1 VGVSHAFASVRSAQ
15 GLFRR
20 HVGTLLSMSTASTD
34 AHDRLPPIPPDEMS
48 EAQRRAADALIRG
61 RRGALFGPFVPLLR
75 SPELLDRAQRLGEFL
90 RYDSAL
96 EPRLRELA
104 ILVTARHFRQAYEWH
119 VHAPEAERSGLAPT
133 AIVAL
138 AAGGRPWDLKAD
150 EAVVYEFCSEAHREH
165 RVSDATYAAALQ
177 LLGEQGLVDLC
188 GVCGY
193 YALLALVMNVAR
205 TALPPGATAPWRDG

>member
-1 VGVSHAFASVRSAQ
+1 MAEP
-15 GLFRR
+15 
-20 HVGTLLSMSTASTD
+20 TND
-34 AHDRLPPIPPDEMS
+34 PHDRLPPLPPAALT
-48 EAQRRAADALIRG
+48 EAQRRAAEALISG

-90 RYDSAL
+90 RYESAI

-119 VHAPEAERSGLAPT
+119 VHAPEAARAGLAPQ
-133 AIVAL
+133 AIEAL
-138 AAGGRPWDLKAD
+138 AAGEPPRDLKTD
-150 EAVVYEFCSEAHREH
+150 EAAVYDFCSEAHREH
-165 RVSDATYAAALQ
+165 RVSDATYAAVLQ

-193 YALLALVMNVAR
+193 YGLLALVMNVAR
-205 TALPPGATAPWRDG
+205 TPLPPGAVAPWR